1 MSQNPPP
8 PLSPDAP
15 PPAVTN
21 NVVAL
26 SRFAPPS
33 PSFPASPERSGVKNL
48 IQDGAKKRFFNLP
61 LKGFSPPKKKGGR
74 PSRRGT
80 KISPRDIDVLDADE
94 SDNNAEDG
102 DYSPTPSYKAPCPTM
117 QPKRS
122 DKKVILDSSYF
133 FYLRPL
139 TFDAE
144 WLQQGHA
151 QVYSMDDISRFD
163 TNYQKQL
170 LFNFSWSCYLVYW
183 DDSISKLSRQIL
195 WSRWDK
201 KCLRRYIIVW
211 FCSVID

>member
-8 PLSPDAP
+8 LPLPDEP

-21 NVVAL
+21 NAVAL
-26 SRFAPPS
+26 SRFAPLS
-33 PSFPASPERSGVKNL
+33 PSSPASPERSGMKNL
-48 IQDGAKKRFFNLP
+48 FRDGAKKRFSDLP
-61 LKGFSPPKKKGGR
+61 STGFSPPKQKEGR
-74 PSRRGT
+74 PSRRGA
-80 KISPRDIDVLDADE
+80 KISPRDIDELDADE
-94 SDNNAEDG
+94 SDDDAEEDG
-102 DYSPTPSYKAPCPTM
+102 DYPPTPAYKAPRPTM

-139 TFDAE
+139 TLDTERFRR
-144 WLQQGHA
+144 GHA

-195 WSRWDK
+195 WSRWDT
-201 KCLRRYIIVW
+201 KCLRRYIIV
-211 FCSVID
+211 